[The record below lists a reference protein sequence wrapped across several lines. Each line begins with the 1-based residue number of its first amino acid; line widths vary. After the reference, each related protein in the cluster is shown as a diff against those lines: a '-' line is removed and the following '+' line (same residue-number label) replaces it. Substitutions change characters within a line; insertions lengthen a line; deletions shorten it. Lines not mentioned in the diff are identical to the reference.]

1 MAADKQRCR
10 ALWQG
15 ALAGLMALLACG
27 ARADGL
33 WANCVRDAS
42 ATGHIYYQ
50 YVDPATIFVPRDNQA
65 GEVMGPWLT
74 AANPAAWRCTPLQ
87 ALREA
92 GSVQFTVQGYPPY
105 VRDGV
110 MDVDGQTY
118 GVYQTNNLRVA
129 YIARW
134 RFIVNGQVSDWQPL
148 TINTAGQQTP
158 AASFPITY
166 NDGQPFTVGADVQI
180 RFVRRLNEPLPAAVT
195 IFDPMY
201 LRHMQTDGA
210 TISVGAGT
218 YRIAQVRPN
227 TVTLVSGGTCTTP
240 SVSVTLPTVPR
251 NVFKGIGS
259 IAATTPFNL
268 SFNHCPAGYRSI
280 GYSFAPTTQVLDAS
294 RGVVALAA
302 SSTAAGVGIQL
313 ARGDG
318 TPVAFGTVYPLAD
331 YDPRRIG
338 SYVVPLQASLYQ
350 VSPTV
355 TSGTV
360 RSAVTFTLDYK

>member
-1 MAADKQRCR
+1 RRSWTSRAGIWAMWRRPARRWCACRLWRAGCGSNGARRRANPAWWPTTWPKAARATPRAFRNSAPRACWNRRTDMVADSNRCR

-15 ALAGLMALLACG
+15 ALAALTALGACG
-27 ARADGL
+27 AHADGL

-50 YVDPATIFVPRDNQA
+50 YFDPATIFVPRDNQA
-65 GEVMGPWLT
+65 GEVMGPWLS

-134 RFIVNGQVSDWQPL
+134 RFIVNGQASDWQPL

-180 RFVRRLNEPLPAAVT
+180 
-195 IFDPMY
+195 
-201 LRHMQTDGA
+201 
-210 TISVGAGT
+210 
-218 YRIAQVRPN
+218 
-227 TVTLVSGGTCTTP
+227 
-240 SVSVTLPTVPR
+240 
-251 NVFKGIGS
+251 
-259 IAATTPFNL
+259 
-268 SFNHCPAGYRSI
+268 
-280 GYSFAPTTQVLDAS
+280 
-294 RGVVALAA
+294 
-302 SSTAAGVGIQL
+302 
-313 ARGDG
+313 
-318 TPVAFGTVYPLAD
+318 
-331 YDPRRIG
+331 
-338 SYVVPLQASLYQ
+338 
-350 VSPTV
+350 
-355 TSGTV
+355 
-360 RSAVTFTLDYK
+360 